1 MSALTPRPP
10 TGAGFAASK
19 PRTSGF
25 LHIARHGQGPAAM
38 YTITYHRLDQRIDR
52 GQPRRIPL
60 PVVAQNPQTLIELL
74 ERIGVDLRLG
84 EVRGALSDILRF
96 GSANI
101 PDMWV
106 SSENIEAS

>member
-1 MSALTPRPP
+1 
-10 TGAGFAASK
+10 
-19 PRTSGF
+19 
-25 LHIARHGQGPAAM
+25 M
-38 YTITYHRLDQRIDR
+38 YTITYHRLDERIDR

-60 PVVAQNPQTLIELL
+60 PVVAQNPQILIELL
-74 ERIGVDLRLG
+74 ERIGVDLGLG